1 MSFFS
6 IRSSLFL
13 LALSS
18 LALSYA
24 SAQQT
29 VTAGK
34 AVSAPDAALL
44 KREIANTPSMLI
56 DLSGAAASP
65 TVDSA
70 VDDTGPRITIGTP
83 ALKAGQVRIKPLSR
97 DLDAATR
104 KLVLQR
110 IAEDPDQT
118 LREKPVVVFNG
129 AAEML
134 SAGEQKLTLRALA
147 LSDKPLRYN
156 ARRRLYEG
164 TLSVGVVELDPSGKA
179 LELSTPVVFEV
190 LGVVARPKRVSAT
203 TTAPPFDSVAIE
215 VENPGN
221 TFSARVWSILD
232 PTNEV
237 ILEMPVEKPLLRVS
251 PSPERIQGW
260 GLQKA
265 KILVQATNLSGGG
278 ELSVQVSSTLGQLDS
293 NNVLIDDDAMAVVS
307 LRSASTGTATVTVSG
322 APFDSASTQVQ
333 FVFPL
338 PYILAALVGGVAGG
352 LLRLGGGR
360 RTGRRI
366 ALDLL
371 IAVVC
376 GAIVFGLFVLGVNVT
391 GFALPAQAGEVLV
404 FVVTALGAFG
414 GTRLF
419 TLATGKPRGGE
430 AGQ

>member
-1 MSFFS
+1 MPCSSF
-6 IRSSLFL
+6 RSYLFL
-13 LALSS
+13 LALWP
-18 LALSYA
+18 LALPSA
-24 SAQQT
+24 GAQQT
-29 VTAGK
+29 VTTAK
-34 AVSAPDAALL
+34 AISAPNAAQL

-56 DLSGAAASP
+56 DLSGATANQ
-65 TVDSA
+65 TVDSV
-70 VDDTGPRITIGTP
+70 VDDNGPKIKLATP

-97 DLDAATR
+97 DLDVATR

-110 IAEDPDQT
+110 IAEDSDQT

-134 SAGEQKLTLRALA
+134 SADKQELTLRALA
-147 LSDKPLRYN
+147 LADKPLRYN
-156 ARRRLYEG
+156 AGRRLYEG

-179 LELSTPVVFEV
+179 VELSTPVVFEV

-203 TTAPPFDSVAIE
+203 TTAPPFGSVAIE

-232 PTNEV
+232 PTSEV
-237 ILEMPVEKPLLRVS
+237 ILEMPVEKPQLRVS
-251 PSPERIQGW
+251 ASPERIQGW

-265 KILVQATNLSGGG
+265 KILVQATNLSGGQ
-278 ELSVQVSSTLGQLDS
+278 LSVQASSTLGQLDS
-293 NNVLIDDDAMAVVS
+293 NNVVIDEDAMAVVS
-307 LRSASTGTATVTVSG
+307 LRSASTGTATVMVSG
-322 APFDSASTQVQ
+322 TPFDSALTQVE

-338 PYILAALVGGVAGG
+338 PYILAALVGGIAGG
-352 LLRLGGGR
+352 LLRLGGDR
-360 RTGRRI
+360 RSGRRI

-371 IAVVC
+371 IAVIC
-376 GAIVFGLFVLGVNVT
+376 GVIVFGLFVLGVNVT

-419 TLATGKPRGGE
+419 SLTTGKSRGGE